1 MSARSLFFTA
11 VSVEGQDLRG
21 LYRAN
26 SPKEAVEALKR
37 LGLTAKRL
45 IPIPTLLLPLVEALA
60 RDGAPPQEVSFL
72 MRQLA
77 TMYRAGVPLTKTFD
91 SLVGSDWSP
100 ELGMSV
106 RILSRSIHAGATL
119 SDSMR
124 LCPRVFSRACIALIR
139 TGEVSGR
146 LGEALD
152 NCANILEE
160 EAATRQRIGAAL
172 SYPAFTFALFAI
184 AVTLMA
190 FLVLPRFAEVLRGFG
205 SQMPLPARMMMHT
218 AEWVFQPWVLFV
230 LLELGL
236 LSLLLG
242 RAWFRT
248 RAGQQFLEGLL
259 ERVPPIQRFLRK
271 MWLARLSFT
280 LAALVDAGIPIVE
293 ALRCSRSVVGSP
305 ALGEALDG
313 AVKHMVNGMDIATAF
328 YAQGFPSTFV
338 QLLKVGEETGQLV
351 TLLGF
356 VRKIYEEEVDAT
368 VTMFLS
374 LLEPLLLLLMGLC
387 VCGFVLAMMLPMV
400 SIFGAVA

>member
-11 VSVEGQDLRG
+11 VSVEGQNLRG

-26 SPKEAVEALKR
+26 TTQEALEGLQR
-37 LGLTAKRL
+37 LGLKPKRL
-45 IPIPTLLLPLVEALA
+45 VPVPPTLIPLAEAFA

-77 TMYRAGVPLTKTFD
+77 TMYRAGIPLTKTLD
-91 SLVGSDWSP
+91 SLMSTDWSP
-100 ELGMSV
+100 ELAMSV
-106 RILSRSIHAGATL
+106 RILGRSIHAGATL

-124 LCPRVFSRACIALIR
+124 LCPRVFSRACVALVR

-172 SYPAFTFALFAI
+172 SYPAFTFALFSI
-184 AVTLMA
+184 AVLLMA

-205 SQMPLPARMMMHT
+205 TQMPLPARLMMHS
-218 AEWVFQPWVLFV
+218 AEWIFQPWVLVV
-230 LLELGL
+230 LMELL
-236 LSLLLG
+236 LLAVFLG

-248 RAGQQFLEGLL
+248 RAGQEFLEGLL
-259 ERVPPIQRFLRK
+259 ERIPPIQRFLSK

-305 ALGEALDG
+305 ALGKALDG
-313 AVKHMVNGMDIATAF
+313 TVEHMVNGMDIATAF

-351 TLLGF
+351 ALLGF

-374 LLEPLLLLLMGLC
+374 LLEPMLLLLMGLC
-387 VCGFVLAMMLPMV
+387 VCAFVLAMMLPMV